1 MAIWGWVLLLLLS
14 PLLWQAVL
22 RAARFCRVV
31 IALRR
36 FPRSLGVHW
45 FWGTLFLI
53 QPDEATILR
62 VRAWRRETGHRLV
75 SAWLGPTIP
84 AIALL
89 HCETVAKVLKEQKH
103 LDTYHL
109 LLPWLGEGLL
119 VAEGKKWRRNRRL
132 LTPAFHLD
140 ILRPYVTTYNACLQG
155 LFQKWSTAATS
166 GRPVLLFDSIS
177 LLSLDI
183 VLQCAFSFRSDCQGT
198 ATRHPYI
205 TAVYQL
211 VECVADRF
219 FTPLYQFNWIYYR
232 TPSGRRMR
240 GACKV
245 VHEHAERV
253 IHERRMALQLRGGG
267 HGNGRGRRDFL
278 DVLLLARDEEGE
290 GLTDLEIRN
299 EVDTFMFEGHD
310 TTTSGMCWTLYLLAK
325 HPEHQERVREEV
337 REVLAGRE
345 WLEYEDLKQ
354 LKYTHWCIKEAMRLY
369 PPVLVIFRQTTKDIE
384 LEGHVVPPGVMLL
397 IGVLEMHNNSEIWPN
412 PERFDPL
419 RFHPSNCEDRN
430 PFAYIP
436 FSAGHRN
443 CIGQNFATNEEKVV
457 VASIVHRFRLSLV
470 MDHIVEMVPKVILR
484 TKNDI
489 KINLTPI

>member
-1 MAIWGWVLLLLLS
+1 M
-14 PLLWQAVL
+14 L
-22 RAARFCRVV
+22 RAARFWRVV
-31 IALRR
+31 KALRS
-36 FPRSLGVHW
+36 FPLAPNGHW
-45 FWGTLFLI
+45 FWGALIHI
-53 QPDEATILR
+53 QPDEATIQR
-62 VRAWRRETGHRLV
+62 TSIWVKETGHRV
-75 SAWLGPTIP
+75 AAVWLGPTIP
-84 AIALL
+84 ALSLL

-103 LDTYHL
+103 LETYHL

-119 VAEGKKWRRNRRL
+119 VAEGKKWLRNRRL

-140 ILRPYVTTYNACLQG
+140 ILKPYVATYNACLQS
-155 LFQKWSTAATS
+155 LFKKWSTAATS
-166 GRPVLLFDSIS
+166 GKPVLLFDSIRS
-177 LLSLDI
+177 LSLDI
-183 VLQCAFSFRSDCQGT
+183 ILQCAFSFRSDCQGT
-198 ATRHPYI
+198 ATHHPYI
-205 TAVYQL
+205 TAVHQL
-211 VECVADRF
+211 IQCMTDRF
-219 FTPLYQFNWIYYR
+219 YTPLYHFNWIYYL
-232 TPSGRRMR
+232 TQSGRRMR
-240 GACKV
+240 QACKV

-253 IHERRMALQLRGGG
+253 IRERRKALQMEGGG
-267 HGNGRGRRDFL
+267 EAGPGNGGKGRRDFL

-345 WLEYEDLKQ
+345 WLEYEDLKE
-354 LKYTHWCIKEAMRLY
+354 LKYTHWCIKEGLRLY
-369 PPVLVIFRQTTKDIE
+369 PPVHTIFRQTTKDIE
-384 LEGHVVPPGVMLL
+384 LDGHVVPA
-397 IGVLEMHNNSEIWPN
+397 GVLLFVAILQSQSNPETWPN

-457 VASIVHRFRLSLV
+457 VASILHRFQLSLV
-470 MDHIVEMVPKVILR
+470 KDHVVEMLPKVILR

-489 KINLTPI
+489 KVNLTPITIP